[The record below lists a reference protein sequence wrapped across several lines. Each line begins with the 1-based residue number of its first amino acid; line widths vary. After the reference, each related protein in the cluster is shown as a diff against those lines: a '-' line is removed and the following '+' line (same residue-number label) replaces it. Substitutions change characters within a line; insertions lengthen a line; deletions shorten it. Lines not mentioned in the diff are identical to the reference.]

1 MKRSKDTVLEGSNVK
16 KMQSNQKRKC
26 RTTRKEKKK
35 KDLVRLIAR
44 CPRYH
49 GKDILRRKMCSAK

>member
-1 MKRSKDTVLEGSNVK
+1 MS
-16 KMQSNQKRKC
+16 RKC
-26 RTTRKEKKK
+26 KATRKENAEQPEKKKKK